1 MAEKPDLMNGLLQAL
16 FGRSKTVMMVLCL
29 CLLWGF
35 FAYINIPKE
44 SKPDVKVP
52 IVVVSVNYAGISPS
66 DGERLIARPLEQ
78 ELESIQGVKE
88 IRTTAYE
95 GGVSVVAEFFAGL
108 DIDKARKDVMEKT
121 DLAKANF
128 PKNAKEPEVREI
140 NLSLFPVLSLK
151 LSGEIPKRTLYK
163 LARDLKEHIENN
175 VKNVLEADIIGIQD
189 EVVEILLD
197 PIKLEQYALNIEEVV
212 NIFNRNNQIISAGFL
227 ENANAKF
234 SMKIPGLI
242 ENALQILD
250 IPLKTNEQRVVQFR
264 DVATVRRS
272 YKDATTKA
280 HDRISL
286 DAMAPAVVLEISKRT
301 GTNLIETVS
310 QVKKVVE
317 VFSANLPSSVK
328 IQFSQDESHRIF
340 DMLSELE
347 NSIILAVLLVMAVIV
362 WALGWKSAL
371 IVGLAVPGS
380 FLIGIMVLQLMG
392 LTVNI
397 VVLFSLIFSVGMLV
411 DGAVIV
417 VEYADRLLHEGH

>member
-1 MAEKPDLMNGLLQAL
+1 MNGLLQAL

-151 LSGEIPKRTLYK
+151 LSGEIPKRTLY
-163 LARDLKEHIENN
+163 
-175 VKNVLEADIIGIQD
+175 
-189 EVVEILLD
+189 ILP
-197 PIKLEQYALNIEEVV
+197 PIK
-212 NIFNRNNQIISAGFL
+212 
-227 ENANAKF
+227 
-234 SMKIPGLI
+234 
-242 ENALQILD
+242 
-250 IPLKTNEQRVVQFR
+250 
-264 DVATVRRS
+264 
-272 YKDATTKA
+272 
-280 HDRISL
+280 
-286 DAMAPAVVLEISKRT
+286 
-301 GTNLIETVS
+301 
-310 QVKKVVE
+310 
-317 VFSANLPSSVK
+317 
-328 IQFSQDESHRIF
+328 
-340 DMLSELE
+340 
-347 NSIILAVLLVMAVIV
+347 
-362 WALGWKSAL
+362 
-371 IVGLAVPGS
+371 
-380 FLIGIMVLQLMG
+380 
-392 LTVNI
+392 
-397 VVLFSLIFSVGMLV
+397 
-411 DGAVIV
+411 
-417 VEYADRLLHEGH
+417 